1 MRKVTITRTETGDDG
16 TRGLLKTDSGFS
28 CYTQELPW
36 RGNQHD
42 VSCILPAP
50 EDPPLTMLVA
60 LVDSPEHGKVYGVPA
75 PGRDHVLIHPYNL
88 AGDLLKGLVAQA
100 LGCIGLGRSIDTF
113 PSGTKLNG
121 VLPDGGVGPVVL
133 TQDQQGVTSSGDA
146 VKGFMADMAGEAF
159 ELTISWDL
167 SA

>member
-36 RGNQHD
+36 RGNAHD

-50 EDPPLTMLVA
+50 EDPALTILVG
-60 LVDSPEHGKVYGVPA
+60 LVDSPEHGKVYGIPA
-75 PGRDHVLIHPYNL
+75 PGRDHVLIHPSTL
-88 AGDLLKGLVAQA
+88 AGAILQGLVAQA

-113 PSGTKLNG
+113 QKGTIVNG
-121 VLPDGGVGPVVL
+121 VLPHGGIGKVTL
-133 TQDQQGVTSSGDA
+133 MQDQQGVTSSGDA

-159 ELTISWDL
+159 ELTICWAL
-167 SA
+167 K